1 MAIQRVN
8 LSLPSEVVDI
18 ADKVASSL
26 HISRSAFVSM
36 AITQQAN
43 AFTFMDKLP
52 ELLDSVK
59 ALQAFAA
66 QSSETVEHSAAADRA
81 GLGANLPMGKQES

>member
-8 LSLPSEVVDI
+8 LSLPSEVVEI

-52 ELLDSVK
+52 ELLDSMK
-59 ALQAFAA
+59 ALQALAA
-66 QSSETVEHSAAADRA
+66 QSPETVERSAAADRS
-81 GLGANLPMGKQES
+81 GLGASLPIGENES

>member
-8 LSLPSEVVDI
+8 LSLPSEVVEI
-18 ADKVASSL
+18 ADRVASSL

-59 ALQAFAA
+59 ALQALAA

-81 GLGANLPMGKQES
+81 ELGASLPIGKQES